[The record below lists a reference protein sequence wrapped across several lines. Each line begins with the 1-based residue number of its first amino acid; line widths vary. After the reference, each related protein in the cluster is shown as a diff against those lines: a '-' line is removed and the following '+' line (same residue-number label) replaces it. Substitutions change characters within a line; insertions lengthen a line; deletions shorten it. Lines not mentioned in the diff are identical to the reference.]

1 MSTVARKRAAKIEK
15 IHDIAASLFA
25 RRGYYG
31 TRMEDI
37 AAGLDLQKGALYYY
51 FDSKE
56 ALLAS
61 LVEERVGVALGVLR
75 QIVERDATA
84 TERAR
89 AAFAGHLSVFQ
100 EHADIY
106 TIFNTE
112 RLHSISREAAE
123 KVDELGREYE
133 GLWEQLIDEGKTSG
147 EFRSELDTSVTVKAI
162 LGACNTTLT
171 WFRKGGTLS
180 IDEVAE
186 RFSDL
191 FLEGMSRH

>member
-1 MSTVARKRAAKIEK
+1 MSTVARKRAAKIER
-15 IHDIAASLFA
+15 IHDVAASLFA
-25 RRGYYG
+25 ERGYYG

-61 LVEERVGVALGVLR
+61 LVEKRVGVALAVLKE
-75 QIVERDATA
+75 IVARDTTA
-84 TERAR
+84 TQRAR
-89 AAFAGHLSVFQ
+89 AAVAGHLSVFQ

-112 RLHSISREAAE
+112 RLHSISKEAAE
-123 KVDELGREYE
+123 KVNELGRSYETLWE
-133 GLWEQLIDEGKTSG
+133 GLIEEGKSSG
-147 EFRSELDTSVTVKAI
+147 EFRGDLDTRVTVKAV

-171 WFRKGGTLS
+171 WFRKGGSLD
-180 IDEVAE
+180 IEEVAE
-186 RFSDL
+186 RFADL
-191 FLEGMSRH
+191 FLDGMRG

>member
-15 IHDIAASLFA
+15 IHDVAASLFA
-25 RRGYYG
+25 KHGYYG

-61 LVEERVGVALGVLR
+61 LVEKRVGMALDVLR
-75 QIVERDATA
+75 EIVARDTTA
-84 TERAR
+84 TDRVRE
-89 AAFAGHLSVFQ
+89 AFTGHLSVFQ

-112 RLHSISREAAE
+112 RLHSINEGAAE
-123 KVDELGREYE
+123 KVNELGREYE
-133 GLWEQLIDEGKTSG
+133 SLWEQLVDEGKSSG
-147 EFRSELDTSVTVKAI
+147 EFRSGLDTSVTVKAV

-171 WFRKGGTLS
+171 WFREEGPLS
-180 IDEVAE
+180 IEEIAD
-186 RFSDL
+186 RFAGL
-191 FLEGMSRH
+191 FLEGLLRP